1 MFRGRGGY
9 GTASLR
15 KELIQISQVCITIY
29 VLINETLFSD
39 FSEWEST
46 SLTFGNE
53 TCQTSKNLK
62 VDDKCTFVSQPMIK
76 NQSAST
82 DSGPITLIDKEK
94 INIGTVLLL
103 GNCTLH
109 DLRESQLP
117 ENRESK
123 EGNEA

>member
-1 MFRGRGGY
+1 MFGGRGGY

-15 KELIQISQVCITIY
+15 KELIQISQVCITICI
-29 VLINETLFSD
+29 LINETLFSD
-39 FSEWEST
+39 FSDWEST

-62 VDDKCTFVSQPMIK
+62 VDKCPFVSQPMIK

-103 GNCTLH
+103 GNCTLR
-109 DLRESQLP
+109 DLSESQLP